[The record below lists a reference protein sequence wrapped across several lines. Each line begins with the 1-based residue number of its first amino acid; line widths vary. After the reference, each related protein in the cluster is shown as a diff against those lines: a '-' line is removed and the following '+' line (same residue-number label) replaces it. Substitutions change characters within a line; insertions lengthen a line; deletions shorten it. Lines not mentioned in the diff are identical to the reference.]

1 MTVARSGCMGHTVE
15 EDLQPSRPAVFQL
28 ADGNDTKPGCTD
40 ELVRVLGVG
49 MRKVPSELG

>member
-1 MTVARSGCMGHTVE
+1 VL
-15 EDLQPSRPAVFQL
+15 EDRRRTSFSP
-28 ADGNDTKPGCTD
+28 KPGCTD